1 MNVRYRAASM
11 MIDDVVPLNSKGVNS
26 LFWIDVCVDI
36 YKLLMITVS
45 AAFWADNILAWLLLL
60 LCKVI
65 KSLLEIPWANIC
77 EGVTLIPLSAEDYPP
92 LKMAHAKNGS
102 MLGGPVYPKMSHLLS
117 STFTS

>member
-36 YKLLMITVS
+36 YKLLMITVPA
-45 AAFWADNILAWLLLL
+45 AAFWADNILAWLL